1 MKTIRLN
8 RLDNKL
14 TERGAKSGYTTPTNQ
29 PYTHTERETDR
40 DKRINQ
46 NRERGRERVYTI
58 LLHFDHKMHHIHTP
72 LFSSCMILHY
82 KISN

>member
-29 PYTHTERETDR
+29 PTIHTQRQRERETET
-40 DKRINQ
+40 KGSIKIE
-46 NRERGRERVYTI
+46 RERERESVHY
-58 LLHFDHKMHHIHTP
+58 DHKMHHIHTP

-82 KISN
+82 KIR